1 MTAPLS
7 LIEKAQQLRRDF
19 PILSA
24 AHPSGYPLIYFD
36 NAATA
41 QKPQSV
47 IRALETFL
55 SNRNAN
61 IHRGVHWLSQ
71 EATLLYEKARET
83 LQHFIGAASPEEII
97 FVRGATE
104 GINLIAQGLRR
115 TYFQAGDEI
124 ILSALEHHANIVPWQ
139 LVVEELPLK
148 LRPLPLTSDGV
159 PDLSVLPHFLSP
171 RTRLIAIT
179 HTSNALG
186 TRTPIEEVV
195 AFAKAHGI
203 PVLVDAC
210 QGIVHEPIQVEA
222 LGIDFLVFS
231 GHKLYGPTGIGVV
244 YMRRPWGHKL
254 PPYQGGG
261 DMILRVT
268 WEKTR
273 YAPPP
278 AKFEAGTPA
287 IAEAIALAEAVR
299 YLTQTVGYD
308 FLQAYEA
315 YLTDMAQAVL
325 KNIPGLQLYG
335 TARPKSPIWSFN
347 IEGIHPHDLGTFL
360 DMQGIAIRVG
370 HHCTQPLMDRLGVPA
385 TARLSL
391 AFYNLP
397 EEVEA
402 FGTALQ
408 AAAAF
413 FNKPALTQSLNGRT

>member
-1 MTAPLS
+1 MIPTPLV
-7 LIEKAQQLRRDF
+7 EKARQLRADF
-19 PILSA
+19 PLLA
-24 AHPSGYPLIYFD
+24 QTHPTGRPLVYFD

-41 QKPQSV
+41 QKPRPV
-47 IRALETFL
+47 IERLSTFL
-55 SNRNAN
+55 ATQNAN

-83 LQHFIGAASPEEII
+83 AQRFIGATSPEEII

-115 TYFQAGDEI
+115 GYFQAGDEI
-124 ILSALEHHANIVPWQ
+124 ILSTLEHHANIVPWQ
-139 LVVEELPLK
+139 LVAEELPLRLK
-148 LRPLPLTSDGV
+148 PLPLTPEGTVDISALSD
-159 PDLSVLPHFLSP
+159 LLSP

-186 TRTPIEEVV
+186 TRTSVEEIV

-203 PVLVDAC
+203 PVLLDAC
-210 QGIVHEPIQVEA
+210 QGIVHEAIDVQKLPV
-222 LGIDFLVFS
+222 DFLVFS

-244 YMRRPWGHKL
+244 YMRQPWGRKL

-261 DMILRVT
+261 DMIVRVT

-287 IAEAIALAEAVR
+287 IAEAIALATAIQ
-299 YLTQTVGYD
+299 YLTETVGYD
-308 FLQAYEA
+308 FIQAYEA
-315 YLTDMAQAVL
+315 YLTDLAENFL
-325 KNIPGLQLYG
+325 RDIPGITLYG
-335 TARPKSPIWSFN
+335 TARPKVPIWSFN

-360 DMQGIAIRVG
+360 DSRGIAVRVG
-370 HHCTQPLMDRLGVPA
+370 HHCTQPLMDTLGVPA
-385 TARLSL
+385 TVRLSL

-397 EEVEA
+397 EELQTLREALLAAVE
-402 FGTALQ
+402 
-408 AAAAF
+408 F
-413 FNKPALTQSLNGRT
+413 FHKPLPSLRHE